1 MKAGQ
6 SSVLRATRQGC
17 RCASSIV
24 VVVIAML
31 VSGCGSATRTTT
43 VSSASALG
51 STESTIEATT
61 PTVPVSDESCTS
73 ASTQTNIEA
82 TYYGGSGNT
91 PCLQWDTAEAKVGEY
106 WKLVTAPLRRKPICA
121 MSKGGLTVELR
132 QEGTEF
138 GNGICAHLLAHGWTE
153 TEGPGELAER
163 EQRAAEAKEKA
174 EREQQEA
181 VARQHKEAREAVEQQ
196 KEVKQK
202 EREEA
207 AQKHQEAAE
216 HEKEDQERQKE
227 AEKQHQ
233 EEAQQH
239 QELERENKRNEEE
252 THRAEREA
260 QRGE

>member
-1 MKAGQ
+1 
-6 SSVLRATRQGC
+6 
-17 RCASSIV
+17 
-24 VVVIAML
+24 
-31 VSGCGSATRTTT
+31 
-43 VSSASALG
+43 
-51 STESTIEATT
+51 
-61 PTVPVSDESCTS
+61 VSDESCTS

-82 TYYGGSGNT
+82 TYYGGSGDT

-106 WKLVTAPLRRKPICA
+106 WKLVTAPLRWKPICA

-138 GNGICAHLLAHGWTE
+138 GNRICAHLLAHGWTE

-174 EREQQEA
+174 EREH
-181 VARQHKEAREAVEQQ
+181 REAREA
-196 KEVKQK
+196 
-202 EREEA
+202 
-207 AQKHQEAAE
+207 QE
-216 HEKEDQERQKE
+216 HQKE
-227 AEKQHQ
+227 AKQQQREESARKRQEAQERKKEEREHGQEAEKRHQ

-239 QELERENKRNEEE
+239 QELERENKRNEEV